1 MIHALQRPLLC
12 PELPSSDLLQVGGN
26 GRGLVFVNYPL
37 KAKGLEALNA
47 PPMPVVRPG
56 AFIYCEGHFAGL
68 DGKTAHGL
76 VRFCEAFEIR
86 AVIDRQSAGIDAGL
100 MLDGVCNGITIVA
113 DLQEALAMPGPRAN
127 TMIYGMAPANGLFS
141 SDDRKALLSAM
152 EAGLNLVSGMREF
165 LGDDHQFAAAAMQYD
180 VEIRD
185 VRRPP
190 ELKDLR
196 TFSGTISDVPCIR
209 LAVLG
214 TDGAI
219 GKRTTATLLVHALK
233 ASGIHAALVCTGQ
246 TGLIQGGRYGIPLDA
261 IPSQFCSGEVEAAVV
276 EAYQA
281 ERPEVIVIEGQG
293 ALSHPA
299 YLSSSF
305 ILRGGQPQAVILQ
318 HAPARRYLSDFPFLP
333 MPTPASEIR
342 LIEAFAPTRVIG
354 LTLNHE
360 GMDDSELSAA
370 IALHQS
376 ELAVPVTDAVSRP
389 PEALVEMV
397 MQAFPELRSVVRR
410 SL

>member
-1 MIHALQRPLLC
+1 MIHALQRPLPC
-12 PELPSSDLLQVGGN
+12 PELPGSDLLQV
-26 GRGLVFVNYPL
+26 RGTGWGLAFLKPSILV
-37 KAKGLEALNA
+37 KGTDILTVPKKPKFL
-47 PPMPVVRPG
+47 PG
-56 AFIYCEGHFAGL
+56 AIIYCEGHFAGL

-86 AVIDRQSAGIDAGL
+86 AVIDRELAGIDAGL
-100 MLDGVCNGITIVA
+100 LLDGLCNGIPIVA
-113 DLQEALAMPGPRAN
+113 DLQEALALPGPRVS
-127 TMIYGMAPANGLFS
+127 TMIYGMAPADGLFS
-141 SDDRKALLSAM
+141 SNDRNALLAAI

-165 LGDDHQFAAAAMQYD
+165 LADDHQFAAAATRHS

-190 ELKDLR
+190 ALKDLR
-196 TFSGTISDVPCIR
+196 SFSGTIASVPCLR

-219 GKRTTATLLVHALK
+219 GKRTTATLLVQALK
-233 ASGIHAALVCTGQ
+233 SSGIPAVLVCTGQ
-246 TGLIQGGRYGIPLDA
+246 TGLIQGGRYGMPLDA

-276 EAYQA
+276 EAYET

-305 ILRGGQPQAVILQ
+305 ILRGSQPQGVILQ
-318 HAPARRYLSDFPFLP
+318 HAPARRHLSDFPFMS

-360 GMDDSELSAA
+360 GMDDGELRAA
-370 IALHQS
+370 IALHQR
-376 ELAVPVTDAVSRP
+376 ELAIPVTDAVSGP

-397 MQAFPELRSVVRR
+397 VQAFPALDPVVRQA
-410 SL
+410 L